1 MFEVSQTI
9 AFINPSERVITTHNS
24 GELSNI
30 QTTYRLNGKN
40 YLKWSQLVRTFLK
53 GKGELSHLLRIGPSR
68 GDLRFD
74 VWDEEDSMIMAWLWN
89 SMMLEISDTCM
100 FLTTTKDICD
110 AVHQTYSKALDAAQ
124 VYKIKVKTG
133 TTKQEN
139 KIVTEYANML
149 KNL

>member
-1 MFEVSQTI
+1 MSEVSQTI

-53 GKGELSHLLRIGPSR
+53 GKGELSHLLGIGPSR

-100 FLTTTKDICD
+100 FLTTIKDI
-110 AVHQTYSKALDAAQ
+110 
-124 VYKIKVKTG
+124 
-133 TTKQEN
+133 
-139 KIVTEYANML
+139 
-149 KNL
+149 